1 MTRTGLV
8 SPTTEHR
15 KAAIITGAASGIG
28 AATARR
34 FVEGG
39 WFVGLLDVDLDGAAA
54 LAREL
59 GEERAIA
66 LHVDV
71 AERRSWEPAVAAFG
85 EAAGGRLDL
94 LFNNAGIIS
103 TGRFEDMPHG
113 QVERVVAVN
122 LGGAMNGIFACL
134 PLLKAT
140 KGARIINNSSVT
152 ACYGSPAAAVYGA
165 TKAALRNLSQ
175 ALAIE
180 FAYHGIQVSYIL
192 PGFVRTAMFDER
204 EGDNGSL
211 LRRSLKSFG
220 IAFRSPERVA
230 EVVWKAAHRR
240 RLRWI
245 VGRQTVLLAF
255 IALYL
260 PGLCRRRLR
269 RMTDAFWHEL
279 GK

>member
-1 MTRTGLV
+1 MKTEVV
-8 SPTTEHR
+8 SQMTEHR
-15 KAAIITGAASGIG
+15 KATIITGAASGIG

-39 WFVGLLDVDLDGAAA
+39 WFVGLLDVNLSSAAS

-59 GEERAIA
+59 GEDRAIA

-71 AERRSWEPAVAAFG
+71 AERQSWDSAVATFG
-85 EAAGGRLDL
+85 EASGGRLDL
-94 LFNNAGIIS
+94 LFNNAGIVS
-103 TGRFEDMPHG
+103 TGRFEDMPHS
-113 QVERVVAVN
+113 QIERIVAVN
-122 LGGAMNGIFACL
+122 LGGTMNGILACL

-140 KGARIINNSSVT
+140 KDARIINNTSVT
-152 ACYGSPAAAVYGA
+152 ACYGSPGAAVYGA
-165 TKAALRNLSQ
+165 TKAALRNLSE

-180 FAYHGIQVSYIL
+180 FAYHGIQVSYIM
-192 PGFVRTAMFDER
+192 PGFVRTAMFDDR
-204 EGDNGSL
+204 EGEQRAL
-211 LRRSLKSFG
+211 LRSSLKSFG
-220 IAFRSPERVA
+220 IAFRSPDRIA

-269 RMTDAFWHEL
+269 RITDSFWREL
-279 GK
+279 GD